1 METSLSIVA
10 VPFLIVIFVGTSC
23 TADVQSKHQEFLER
37 QEEANVK
44 QHELS
49 QPRSEESADD
59 IQASNELMQKVSRV
73 SKIIGT
79 HVKNPKGDD
88 LGDINE
94 LVLNSESGQVVYA
107 VVSFGGVGV
116 GDKFFA
122 IPWKALRWPR
132 DKAYCLL
139 DMNKATL
146 ETSPGFDKK
155 HWPDSS
161 NQLDLQ
167 SEGLNQF
174 YHIKP

>member
-1 METSLSIVA
+1 MKTSLSIVA

-107 VVSFGGVGV
+107 VVSFGGVLG
-116 GDKFFA
+116 G
-122 IPWKALRWPR
+122 
-132 DKAYCLL
+132 
-139 DMNKATL
+139 
-146 ETSPGFDKK
+146 G
-155 HWPDSS
+155 
-161 NQLDLQ
+161 
-167 SEGLNQF
+167 
-174 YHIKP
+174 